1 MKRLLLALVLVGSLG
16 LSTARATEP
25 RVLETVVLADKV
37 AAQRVE
43 SAARAAGFTQTRVL
57 TRYSIGHGWV
67 SSVLVE
73 GVAADR
79 AAQQAEKLAG
89 IAGVHVQI
97 FRPDGGRLVLEGEA
111 RGVAGAPA
119 PPPVQGTRGS
129 GSVAELLARAEVAH
143 GGRGGGARALAR
155 AGAVHFVFTRTVPIE
170 GKPRTVRHDY
180 WRDADGRRLGVETN
194 GAGIDSVA
202 VVGPAGAWLK
212 SGGTVRMRDIGI
224 LVASIDDFAP
234 EVIVT
239 LALDAP
245 SLLQSLELERFKQ
258 LEGAESGVRLGQGG
272 DESEVGLSFLDLD
285 PTTGRM
291 LRARYVTEA
300 GPILVE
306 MSGWKEPSAGV
317 VVPGEVR
324 IERADGA
331 VETLKVER
339 LELLDAVPAGTF
351 NKPV

>member
-1 MKRLLLALVLVGSLG
+1 MKRLLLALALLACLAVPV
-16 LSTARATEP
+16 AEAAEP
-25 RVLETVVLADKV
+25 RVLETAVLADKA
-37 AAQRVE
+37 AAQKVE
-43 SAARAAGFTQTRVL
+43 AAARAAGFTQTRVL

-67 SSVLVE
+67 SSVLIE

-89 IAGVHVQI
+89 LAGARVQI
-97 FRPDGGRLVLEGEA
+97 FRPEGGRLVLEGEA
-111 RGVAGAPA
+111 RGVVGAPA
-119 PPPVQGTRGS
+119 PVPTTRGS

-143 GGRGGGARALAR
+143 GGRGGGSRALAR
-155 AGAVHFVFTRTVPIE
+155 AGAVHFVFTRTVPID
-170 GKPRTVRHDY
+170 GKPRVVRHDY
-180 WRDADGRRLGVETN
+180 WRDANGRRLGVETS
-194 GAGIDSVA
+194 GAGVDSVA
-202 VVGPAGAWLK
+202 VAGPAGAWLK

-245 SLLQSLELERFKQ
+245 SLLQSAEVERFKL

-285 PTTGRM
+285 PATGRM
-291 LRARYVTEA
+291 VRARYVTEA

-317 VVPGEVR
+317 VIPGEVR
-324 IERADGA
+324 IERADGT
-331 VETLKVER
+331 VETLKIDR
-339 LELLDAVPAGTF
+339 LEVLDAVPAGTF
-351 NKPV
+351 NKPA